1 MNILRGKGII
11 IKIKGVFKKMKKNVS
26 ILLIV
31 LFTLV
36 ISTFLI
42 DLHYADANTDALTVV
57 EGMGK
62 WLVAKKINPRGDP
75 IDDTTT
81 IIFQLESDSGKSA
94 NGKPIYLILQYERRY
109 RSETTD
115 VIIDWN
121 SYLKS
126 SPKVMYKFGNQEA
139 FRRNAGL
146 STDDEATFYHYWQD
160 YSGNPTGSIDF
171 IRHLMKVDRLVAQ
184 LTPYNEIPITA
195 VFDVRGL
202 KETIEP
208 YNDILRDWVKDIQP
222 IPVPSLD
229 SYQWEVG
236 IPGLVKP
243 GEITKFKDTTI
254 STVQLSSPSNGA
266 TLPLGDITFSW
277 DSVNNVTK
285 YQFVLYN
292 SQGQVALDTTKN
304 RTSLTVALGIEETI
318 TWKVRAGDNSGN
330 WGAWSS
336 LWSLTLKF
344 ATTISS
350 ESSPQIS
357 ETAYFLTG
365 SLHCPDKRG
374 YPCNS
379 CGPPPDYINHFK
391 GFNVLTIN
399 EDCYVKLTYNDGDY
413 IGNQNNCEVTIKGE
427 KWLGLEDESETKLVE
442 EINKGNFNFAPINK
456 FIERRMK
463 FPGDNYK
470 YEFANEGK
478 EFRLYLSRNREEAF
492 KAVPWYNI
500 IVEIKN
506 KETNKV
512 FKYKFQKG
520 IFPQVY
526 SWSNGGVANYG
537 QCVWWA
543 AKRWA
548 EEVDPVTLFPFYP
561 PSPQAVN
568 VKNIDSNYQPKKY
581 DVLINYD
588 PKNTIELGHYGFV
601 EKIEGEKV
609 YITQFNWMKPGEVYS
624 YISRAWNKNATN
636 LFYSNNFYEE
646 YYFKYYYRK

>member
-1 MNILRGKGII
+1 
-11 IKIKGVFKKMKKNVS
+11 MKKDVS

-36 ISTFLI
+36 ISTFLL
-42 DLHYADANTDALTVV
+42 DFHYADANTDALTVG
-57 EGMGK
+57 EGAGK

-81 IIFQLESDSGKSA
+81 IIFQLKSNSGKST
-94 NGKPIYLILQYERRY
+94 NGKPIYLILQYKRRY

-139 FRRNAGL
+139 FQRNAGL
-146 STDDEATFYHYWQD
+146 SADDEATFYHYWQD

-254 STVQLSSPSNGA
+254 STIQLSSPSNGA
-266 TLPLGDITFSW
+266 TLPPGNITFSW
-277 DSVNNVTK
+277 NSVSNATQ
-285 YQFVLYN
+285 YEFILYN
-292 SQGQVALDTTKN
+292 SRGQQIHGSAYTKGTFLTGSFDT
-304 RTSLTVALGIEETI
+304 EETI

-330 WGAWSS
+330 WGPWSS
-336 LWSLTLKF
+336 IWSLTLKS
-344 ATTISS
+344 TITISS

-357 ETAYFLTG
+357 ETTYSLKS
-365 SLHCPDKRG
+365 SLHCPDKAG

-391 GFNVLTIN
+391 GFNVLTTN
-399 EDCYVKLTYNDGDY
+399 EDCYVKLIYNKGAY
-413 IGNQNNCEVTIKGE
+413 IGNQNNCEVIINGE
-427 KWLGLEDESETKLVE
+427 KWLGLENESGTKLVE
-442 EINKGNFNFAPINK
+442 EINSKRFNFKPANK
-456 FIERRMK
+456 FVERTMN

-492 KAVPWYNI
+492 KAVPWQNI

-512 FKYKFQKG
+512 FKYKFEKG
-520 IFPQVY
+520 IFPRAY

-537 QCVWWA
+537 QCVCWT
-543 AKRWA
+543 AKRWV
-548 EEVDPVTLFPFYP
+548 EEVDSKTLFPFYP

-568 VKNIDSNYQPKKY
+568 VIKIDSNYQPKRF
-581 DVLINYD
+581 DILIDYD
-588 PKNTIELGHYGFV
+588 PRQTGELGHYGFV
-601 EKIEGEKV
+601 EKVEGDKV
-609 YITQFNWMKPGEVYS
+609 HITQFNFIPPGEVYN
-624 YISRAWNKNATN
+624 YILRAWNENETD
-636 LFYSNNFYEE
+636 LYYSNNPNDK
-646 YYFKYYYRK
+646 YYFKYYYRN